1 MRHLLTTLRR
11 VSTLAS
17 LVVALSTF
25 AAPPHPPADFTV
37 ESPIDGSKFHLADAK
52 GKYVALHF
60 LLKTE
65 CPFCLKHTR
74 DYAMKAASEPEVV
87 QVFLKPDSAEEIKKW
102 AADLGSD
109 TTAKQMGIYRDP
121 EAGLAKAYGIAD
133 GYQFHGEVVHFPVLI
148 ILDPA
153 GNEVFRYTG
162 KNNTD
167 RFSFAQLTA
176 KIAELKKSAGNS
188 ATKTTNPK

>member
-1 MRHLLTTLRR
+1 MRHLLTTFRR
-11 VSTLAS
+11 VSTLAA
-17 LVVALSTF
+17 LVAALSAF

-74 DYAMKAASEPEVV
+74 DYAKKAASQPDVV
-87 QVFLKPDSAEEIKKW
+87 QVFLKPDNAEEIKKW
-102 AADLGSD
+102 AADLGDD
-109 TTAKQMGIYRDP
+109 TTAKQVGIYRD
-121 EAGLAKAYGIAD
+121 ADATLAKAYGIAD
-133 GYQFHGEVVHFPVLI
+133 GYQFHGEIVHFPALI
-148 ILDPA
+148 LLDPT
-153 GNEVFRYTG
+153 GQEVFRYTG

-167 RFSFAQLTA
+167 RFSFAQLNA
-176 KIAELKKSAGNS
+176 KIAELKKSAHQP
-188 ATKTTNPK
+188 ANPK